1 MCFSVTSP
9 AQNAPFGHVEVA
21 SPAQNALLRE
31 GDTYR
36 VRLYVSRRCRM
47 RFSVRVRPQSA
58 LFREMP
64 IQTAVFREAA
74 RRLRR

>member
-1 MCFSVTSP
+1 MRFPVTSP

-36 VRLYVSRRCRM
+36 VRLYVSRR
-47 RFSVRVRPQSA
+47 VQTA
-58 LFREMP
+58 LLREMP
-64 IQTAVFREAA
+64 IKSAVFREVT